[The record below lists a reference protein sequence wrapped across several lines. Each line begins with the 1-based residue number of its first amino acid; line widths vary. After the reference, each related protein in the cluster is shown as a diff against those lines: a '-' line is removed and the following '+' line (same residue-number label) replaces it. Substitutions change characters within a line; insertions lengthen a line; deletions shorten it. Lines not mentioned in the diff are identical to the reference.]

1 MNVKI
6 GDFGLTVSNGT
17 DIGAEYS
24 GESTEGM
31 HKSNV
36 GTPLYMAPEVSSNE
50 GYGFAIDVYA
60 IGIIYF
66 ELLRPF
72 RT

>member
-6 GDFGLTVSNGT
+6 GDFGLTTKNYV
-17 DIGAEYS
+17 DL
-24 GESTEGM
+24 GEDSECDMEGI

-50 GYGFAIDVYA
+50 GYSFAIDIYA

-66 ELLRPF
+66 ELLRHF
-72 RT
+72 KT